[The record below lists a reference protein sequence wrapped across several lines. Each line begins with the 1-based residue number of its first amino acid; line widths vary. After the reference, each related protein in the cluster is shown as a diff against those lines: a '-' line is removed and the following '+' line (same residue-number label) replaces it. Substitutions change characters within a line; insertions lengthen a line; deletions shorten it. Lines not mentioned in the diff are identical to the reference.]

1 MTNVTLAIRKCPYSP
16 FFWSLLLAWAAFP
29 AMGSEG
35 VFLLGNDAQQLGRA
49 SSGVA
54 SPRSAYWSYMNPAS
68 IVELDRR
75 FDINW
80 YSVFTDVE
88 LHPRGLIGN
97 RFDGTLES
105 EVIGNIVSTGFI
117 WPLSTG
123 TLGGGVFIP
132 SGSGVDFPHSRTW
145 FSQLLGQNCDRRL
158 SYQHIRGV
166 LSYGLELG
174 NGWSVGA
181 GLHGS
186 LSRFRTDHLTLSFRP
201 AEMAHEWDHALGA
214 GFGVGL
220 YKRWDKWS
228 WGVNYSSRHWT
239 DAMHEY
245 GDLLRSALDT
255 PRTVQTGVAWKATDR
270 LELTL
275 DYKWLNWEGIPTYGG
290 DLMGKGG
297 FMWRDQHSGK
307 FGVEWKASAKWI
319 LMAGYSYANSPIH
332 EDHVLLSALV
342 PVNVEHHW
350 TAGVTHKINEK
361 NEIHLVGVW
370 APHHTMKDTGRGDEP
385 FSLLGK
391 GSTVSSGAF
400 SVALGYSYLF

>member
-16 FFWSLLLAWAAFP
+16 FFWSLLLACAVLPAF
-29 AMGSEG
+29 GSEG

-68 IVELDRR
+68 ITELDRR

-132 SGSGVDFPHSRTW
+132 SASGVDFPHSRTW

-166 LSYGLELG
+166 LAYGLELG
-174 NGWSVGA
+174 DGWS
-181 GLHGS
+181 
-186 LSRFRTDHLTLSFRP
+186 
-201 AEMAHEWDHALGA
+201 
-214 GFGVGL
+214 
-220 YKRWDKWS
+220 
-228 WGVNYSSRHWT
+228 
-239 DAMHEY
+239 
-245 GDLLRSALDT
+245 
-255 PRTVQTGVAWKATDR
+255 
-270 LELTL
+270 
-275 DYKWLNWEGIPTYGG
+275 
-290 DLMGKGG
+290 
-297 FMWRDQHSGK
+297 
-307 FGVEWKASAKWI
+307 
-319 LMAGYSYANSPIH
+319 
-332 EDHVLLSALV
+332 
-342 PVNVEHHW
+342 
-350 TAGVTHKINEK
+350 
-361 NEIHLVGVW
+361 
-370 APHHTMKDTGRGDEP
+370 
-385 FSLLGK
+385 
-391 GSTVSSGAF
+391 
-400 SVALGYSYLF
+400 